1 MIMSVRDVRLNKPQD
16 VRRMIAQL
24 VNDLRRNT
32 SLDPIKKAH
41 AIGYLS
47 KVLMT
52 SMELGDMRE
61 DIDKIKS
68 MMEKA
73 GDND

>member
-1 MIMSVRDVRLNKPQD
+1 MLMSVRDVRLNKPQD
-16 VRRMIAQL
+16 VRRMIARL
-24 VNDLRRNT
+24 INELNRNT

-52 SMELGDMRE
+52 SMELGDIR
-61 DIDKIKS
+61 DDLDKIKELI
-68 MMEKA
+68 EKA
-73 GDND
+73 GGNN